1 MVFLIWKIHINR
13 HQAESIKKSLTMI
26 LLFEFVLI
34 IFYWSQFK
42 PQRDSLFLIQQ
53 DVLGTM
59 K

>member
-34 IFYWSQFK
+34 NFYWSLFK

>member
-42 PQRDSLFLIQQ
+42 PQRDSLFIIQQ